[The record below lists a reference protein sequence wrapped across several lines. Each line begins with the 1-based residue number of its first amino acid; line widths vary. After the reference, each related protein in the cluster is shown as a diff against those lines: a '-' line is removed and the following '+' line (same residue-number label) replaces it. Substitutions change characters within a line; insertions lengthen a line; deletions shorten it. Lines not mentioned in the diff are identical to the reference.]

1 MLKHHHSP
9 NPQPAVTGQRTIKT
23 LSALAALASAG
34 VLLSLQV
41 VGALESTEG
50 ASTYTRASMIVAMA
64 TVAVLP
70 VFIHIAWSY
79 RLRALALAL
88 SVAFIAL
95 LAYSLPAIVGRTS
108 EIKQAKAANSDG
120 LQRIRADYDL
130 TLTRLTWASDDL
142 AKECATGAGPACRG
156 KTQTV
161 AALEARVEK
170 LRGELRTAPA
180 GDLGSET
187 WAWASAGTV
196 SAETIRKGSVLAFAV
211 GLDVAIWGLVWMAT
225 ALVSKPNSVSRLPNS
240 VSGNGFRASD
250 LVLPDG
256 VTEKDLEDLRKLL
269 TRVARPVTNNELA
282 SMLKVSKGEASKR
295 VSAAV
300 SAALCQRR
308 RIGREVAITL
318 H

>member
-1 MLKHHHSP
+1 
-9 NPQPAVTGQRTIKT
+9 
-23 LSALAALASAG
+23 
-34 VLLSLQV
+34 
-41 VGALESTEG
+41 
-50 ASTYTRASMIVAMA
+50 MIVAMA